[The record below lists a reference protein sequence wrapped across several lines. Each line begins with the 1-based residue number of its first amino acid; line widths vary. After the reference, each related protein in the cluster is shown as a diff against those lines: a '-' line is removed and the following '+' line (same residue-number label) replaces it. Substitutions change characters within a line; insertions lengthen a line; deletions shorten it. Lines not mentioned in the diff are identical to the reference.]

1 MSESLQI
8 YVNGSYKPK
17 AEACISVYD
26 HGLFYGDGVYEA
38 IRAYDGIVF
47 KLDEHLVRLFESAK
61 SLRINIGLTLDEMRQ
76 VVLETLRR
84 NRLRE
89 AYIRIVVTRGAG
101 PMGVD
106 PRNCDKPTI
115 IVIAE
120 PRKPTFGSGDEGID
134 AIISSVRRIPRDSID
149 PQIKTLNYINQ
160 ILAKIEA
167 IDAGVEEAIM
177 LNGEGFVAEA
187 STENVFIVKE
197 GKVITP
203 HPSAGIL
210 NGITRQTIIYACDE
224 LGIEVVERN
233 VTTHELY
240 NADEVF
246 VTGTGAEIVHLNM
259 ISGRKIADGKKGN
272 TTKRI
277 EKKFREYTRNPKHGV
292 TIEDIV

>member
-1 MSESLQI
+1 M
-8 YVNGSYKPK
+8 NGTYKPK
-17 AEACISVYD
+17 EEAYISVYD

-47 KLDEHLVRLFESAK
+47 KLDEHLVRLYESAK
-61 SLRINIGLTLDEMRQ
+61 SLRIDIGMTLEEMKG

-84 NRLRE
+84 NKLRE
-89 AYIRIVVTRGAG
+89 AYIRIVITRGAG

-120 PRKPTFGSGDEGID
+120 ERKPTFGSGDKGIE

-187 STENVFIVKE
+187 STENVFIVKR

-210 NGITRQTIIYACDE
+210 NGITRQTIIDACEE

-233 VTTHELY
+233 LTTHELY

-246 VTGTGAEIVHLNM
+246 VTGTGAELIHLGK
-259 ISGRKIADGKKGN
+259 ISGRVIADGGKGE
-272 TTKRI
+272 TTKII
-277 EKKFREYTRNPKHGV
+277 EEKFREYTRNPKHGV
-292 TIEDIV
+292 PI

>member
-8 YVNGSYKPK
+8 YVNGVYKPK
-17 AEACISVYD
+17 EEASISVYD

-38 IRAYDGIVF
+38 IRAYDGNVF
-47 KLDEHLVRLFESAK
+47 KLDEHLVRLYESAK
-61 SLRINIGLTLDEMRQ
+61 SLRIDVGMTVEEMRG

-106 PRNCDKPTI
+106 PRNCDEPTI
-115 IVIAE
+115 VVIAE
-120 PRKPTFGSGDEGID
+120 AREPTFGSGEEGIG
-134 AIISSVRRIPRDSID
+134 AIISSVRRTPRDSID

-177 LNGEGFVAEA
+177 LNSEGFIAEA
-187 STENVFIVKE
+187 STENVFIVR
-197 GKVITP
+197 GGAVVTP
-203 HPSAGIL
+203 PTTAGIL
-210 NGITRQTIIYACDE
+210 NGITRQTIIGVCRE
-224 LGIEVVERN
+224 LGIEVEERN

-246 VTGTGAEIVHLNM
+246 VTGTGAELVHLKEV
-259 ISGRKIADGKKGN
+259 SGRKIADGGKGPV
-272 TTKRI
+272 TRRLEKR
-277 EKKFREYTRNPKHGV
+277 FRELTRDPEHGV
-292 TIEDIV
+292 NVDIT